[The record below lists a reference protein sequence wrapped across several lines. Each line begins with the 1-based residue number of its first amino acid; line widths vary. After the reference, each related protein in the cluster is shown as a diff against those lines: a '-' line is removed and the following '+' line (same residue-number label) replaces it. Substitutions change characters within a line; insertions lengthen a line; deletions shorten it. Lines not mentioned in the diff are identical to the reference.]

1 MGKPTINVSA
11 TLGINT
17 KSAYRD
23 VFNASE
29 YMQYREDWYKV
40 GTYGVNPATGK
51 YEAYQTGQTNRV
63 ITIIRTIW
71 GDMELRRSS
80 GWHIARMSQEN
91 RH

>member
-40 GTYGVNPATGK
+40 GTYGVNSATGK
-51 YEAYQTGQTNRV
+51 YEAYQTGQTNPGYYDRPDNLGRYGV
-63 ITIIRTIW
+63 TQDQW
-71 GDMELRRSS
+71 MAYSKNES
-80 GWHIARMSQEN
+80 
-91 RH
+91 